1 MIYHNNL
8 KILFIE
14 LAEQDER
21 VQRDRLGVM
30 SPKVIAE
37 SGEKLKKFYILEKKY
52 HSMKIEVND
61 HTRVKNNLVIKENL
75 SHVTDAINLKKKIKE
90 KKYHSMKTKIGM
102 KDLTEKKNDLKII
115 GNLSQAIEAINL
127 KIKILK
133 KKIKMVLKIK
143 NQDLVKIL
151 NFLNEKKKQ
160 LNVLIK
166 EINLSRKKNNFIF

>member
-1 MIYHNNL
+1 MIYRSKL
-8 KILFIE
+8 KISFIE
-14 LAEQDER
+14 LVEQEER
-21 VQRDRLGVM
+21 VQKDKHGVM
-30 SPKVIAE
+30 LLKVIAE
-37 SGEKLKKFYILEKKY
+37 SGEKSKKFYILEKKY
-52 HSMKIEVND
+52 HLMKIEVND
-61 HTRVKNNLVIKENL
+61 RIRVKNNLVIKENL
-75 SHVTDAINLKKKIKE
+75 SHMINAINLKKKIKE
-90 KKYHSMKTKIGM
+90 KKNHSMKTKIGM
-102 KDLTEKKNDLKII
+102 KDLKEEKNDLKII

-166 EINLSRKKNNFIF
+166 EINLSQKKDNLTF

>member
-1 MIYHNNL
+1 M
-8 KILFIE
+8 KT
-14 LAEQDER
+14 
-21 VQRDRLGVM
+21 
-30 SPKVIAE
+30 
-37 SGEKLKKFYILEKKY
+37 KLE
-52 HSMKIEVND
+52 MKD
-61 HTRVKNNLVIKENL
+61 YTRVKNDLVIVENL
-75 SHVTDAINLKKKIKE
+75 SQVE
-90 KKYHSMKTKIGM
+90 EM
-102 KDLTEKKNDLKII
+102 
-115 GNLSQAIEAINL
+115 INL

>member
-1 MIYHNNL
+1 
-8 KILFIE
+8 
-14 LAEQDER
+14 
-21 VQRDRLGVM
+21 
-30 SPKVIAE
+30 
-37 SGEKLKKFYILEKKY
+37 
-52 HSMKIEVND
+52 
-61 HTRVKNNLVIKENL
+61 
-75 SHVTDAINLKKKIKE
+75 
-90 KKYHSMKTKIGM
+90 MKTKIGM
-102 KDLTEKKNDLKII
+102 KDLTEEKNDLKII

-166 EINLSRKKNNFIF
+166 EINLSQKKDNLTF

>member
-1 MIYHNNL
+1 
-8 KILFIE
+8 
-14 LAEQDER
+14 
-21 VQRDRLGVM
+21 
-30 SPKVIAE
+30 
-37 SGEKLKKFYILEKKY
+37 
-52 HSMKIEVND
+52 
-61 HTRVKNNLVIKENL
+61 
-75 SHVTDAINLKKKIKE
+75 
-90 KKYHSMKTKIGM
+90 MKTKIGM
-102 KDLTEKKNDLKII
+102 KDLTGEKNDLKII

-166 EINLSRKKNNFIF
+166 EINLSQKKDNLTF